1 MAGNIARLGRRRHS
15 IGFPAQPNDEIG
27 RVFARFWLSNM
38 QFIFKSNDVLDILG
52 FLEMNSIVGNG
63 LCDLTITVAT
73 PGRDTFNEGRP

>member
-52 FLEMNSIVGNG
+52 FLEMNSI
-63 LCDLTITVAT
+63 
-73 PGRDTFNEGRP
+73 GRPFETSGVHVVPSSVDL